1 VVIERADGRLNGTGC
16 GGWPVR
22 AMADPV
28 AARAAA
34 GFAASAL
41 DYLLIPYEATPNSPV
56 AAAVLL
62 LFTEQIDG

>member
-1 VVIERADGRLNGTGC
+1 VVIERADGRLNGIGC

-28 AARAAA
+28 TPRAAA
-34 GFAASAL
+34 GFAASVL

-56 AAAVLL
+56 AAAVSL
-62 LFTEQIDG
+62 LFSEQVDG